1 MAKKV
6 HRSARGSVIN
16 FDELARLNPD
26 VIAIGNANL
35 NARGDQLGEGGKVI
49 RKVSDIPEHQRP
61 ASGAAY
67 NEDNPNAVR
76 QVSIK
81 SSVDNFLAAASTGMN
96 PNLEATFTADELS
109 GEGAKTPQ
117 EAMRDLAKRSRAVKQ
132 DKEKPKPKRKLVDT
146 DE

>member
-1 MAKKV
+1 MAKKT
-6 HRSARGSVIN
+6 HRSARGAVVN
-16 FDELARLNPD
+16 FDELARLNSD

-35 NARGDQLGEGGKVI
+35 NAQGDQIGKGGKII

-61 ASGAAY
+61 DPNAAY
-67 NEDNPNAVR
+67 NQDNPNAVK

-81 SSVDNFLAAASTGMN
+81 SSIDDFLAAASTGMN
-96 PNLEATFTADELS
+96 PDLKSTFTDDELS

-117 EAMRDLAKRSRAVKQ
+117 EAVREFAKRSKAVKES
-132 DKEKPKPKRKLVDT
+132 KENSKPKRKLVDI